1 MTMKSIIYSIAL
13 GLAVITA
20 SSCKKFDNYD
30 GPDQTLQGTII
41 DANNGRPMQ
50 SDLSGDAG
58 GSAGTRIKLLETSWS
73 ANPTPLYLATKIDG
87 TYVNTKVFAATYN
100 ISAEGAF
107 VPLVQPAA
115 TPPVD
120 QSKNLEVKGGTT
132 TVDFTVEPLLEVE
145 WVGTPVLNANGSI
158 TAQVKITRGTTK
170 TAFQGNVTDLW
181 LFTSPYPYIGSS
193 TNSYD
198 TRYATHVTYA
208 GTTGTALLGTT
219 ITITTTLTSGALPKK
234 DWYIRL
240 AARTDYG
247 GKLYNFSD
255 MKMVTVN

>member
-1 MTMKSIIYSIAL
+1 MKSIIYSVAL
-13 GLAVITA
+13 GLAIISA

-30 GPDQTLQGTII
+30 GPDQTLQGRII
-41 DANNGRPMQ
+41 DVNTGQPMQ

-73 ANPTPLYLATKIDG
+73 SNPTPLYLATKIDG
-87 TYVNTKVFAATYN
+87 TYINTKVFAATYN

-107 VPLVQPAA
+107 VPLVQTAA
-115 TPPVD
+115 TPPVNN
-120 QSKNLEVKGGTT
+120 SKNVEVKGGIT

-145 WVGTPVLNANGSI
+145 WVGEPVLNANGTI
-158 TAQVKITRGTTK
+158 TAQAKITRGTAK

-181 LFTSPYPYIGSS
+181 LYTSPTPYVGSVAA
-193 TNSYD
+193 SYD
-198 TRYATHVTYA
+198 NRFAGHITY
-208 GTTGTALLGTT
+208 TGTNGNALLGTT
-219 ITITTTLTSGALPKK
+219 ITITTLLTNGALPKK

-247 GKLYNFSD
+247 GKLYNFSNV
-255 MKMVTVN
+255 KMVVVK